1 MHVGVRTFGHA
12 VAAVQNRLVAARFL
26 RPLGVDDGG
35 QQVDRLDVA
44 MEIARILHRDGLVA
58 SVHRIEH
65 IRLDP
70 DPQARCAAREAIRM
84 AAHAHAARRLHI
96 GHRVRAVDP
105 AAEIEHHR
113 PKLLKRHGNVDVDLL
128 RAAVEAAQMVVQLE
142 RHMID
147 GKHRVI
153 HAVAEEVYPVIERDH
168 QFFRRADF
176 TVIVCKCFHRS
187 FLPDFVVYRGH
198 FTPNFNSMTLLM
210 TSTQLSRPMAALS
223 RQRS

>member
-1 MHVGVRTFGHA
+1 M
-12 VAAVQNRLVAARFL
+12 QNRLVAARFL

-58 SVHRIEH
+58 SVHRVEH

-70 DPQARCAAREAIRM
+70 DPQARRAAREAIRM

-142 RHMID
+142 RHVID
-147 GKHRVI
+147 GEHGV
-153 HAVAEEVYPVIERDH
+153 VYPVAEVAAALVHGDH
-168 QFFRRADF
+168 HFLDRGNF
-176 TVIVCKCFHRS
+176 TVVISNILHAAIS
-187 FLPDFVVYRGH
+187 FDFRV
-198 FTPNFNSMTLLM
+198 
-210 TSTQLSRPMAALS
+210 
-223 RQRS
+223 